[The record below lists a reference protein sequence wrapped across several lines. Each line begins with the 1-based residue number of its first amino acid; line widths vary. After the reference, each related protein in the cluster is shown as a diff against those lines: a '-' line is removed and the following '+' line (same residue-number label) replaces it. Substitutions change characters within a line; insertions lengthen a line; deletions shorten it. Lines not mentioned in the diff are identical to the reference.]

1 MYRPRLIPVL
11 LLRNKGLIKTIKF
24 GKSQY
29 LGDPLNAVQIFNKFK
44 TDELVIL
51 DIDASK
57 NGTTI
62 PVDLVRE
69 IGDEAYMPFAVGGGI
84 DSLEKAEKL
93 INAGAEKVVL
103 NSVVH
108 KNPNVITQ
116 IANVFGSQS
125 VIVAVD
131 VKKNMFGKYKA
142 FVKSGSV
149 NTGMNPVEFAKMAE
163 DKGAG
168 EIMLTSISHEGMM
181 EGLNLELIKLIEG
194 EVRIPVIAH
203 GGLNSFKHFKEAIDE
218 GASAVAGGSFFV
230 YSGKQKGI
238 LINYPEQIELSSLF
252 NE

>member
-238 LINYPEQIELSSLF
+238 LINYPEQIELSSIF